1 MTLAQQI
8 QLHFRVHLKIDHIGF
23 IQQIQN
29 TLRLMLADI
38 ASCKIMQVIR
48 SQPLLKKY
56 KNTQTPKKAKFLKLH
71 KAHC

>member
-8 QLHFRVHLKIDHIGF
+8 QLHFRVHFEIDNIGF

-38 ASCKIMQVIR
+38 ASSKIMQVIR
-48 SQPLLKKY
+48 SKSLLKKIKILIKLQKK
-56 KNTQTPKKAKFLKLH
+56 KNF
-71 KAHC
+71 